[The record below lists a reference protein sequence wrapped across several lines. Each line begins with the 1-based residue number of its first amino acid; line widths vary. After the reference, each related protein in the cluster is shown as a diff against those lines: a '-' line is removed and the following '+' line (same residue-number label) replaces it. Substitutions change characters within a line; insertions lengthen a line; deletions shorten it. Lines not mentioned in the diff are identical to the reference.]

1 MREIDD
7 YTSPLDEAVEE
18 SDFAFQLPESEAG
31 LVLIVDDEES
41 SALLHHSI
49 LEAAGYRVRTFG
61 RGPDVLEHLVSAEP
75 IVLVTDYDMPEMS
88 GIELAEHALDVDP
101 DIKIILLIGRGDETT
116 AQSALRLGFSDYI
129 IKPPEPIALA
139 RAVQRAFHQRAGER
153 HHRAMLTW
161 MKMELGRRQNE
172 IRDVTLST
180 LAAFANALDTRSPHF
195 HGHSRAVALQA
206 GSIALGLGL
215 SEDEVES
222 VRIAGLLHD
231 VGMIAVPDY
240 IVEKSGA
247 LTEEEFAIIKT
258 HCDRGVEIL
267 EPMEHLGDSIRFIHE
282 HHERLDGSGYPMVKR
297 GDEISLGGQIVGI
310 SEAWVAILES
320 RSYRLGVPREEGME
334 MLLKLAGDWFLPEV
348 TQALVDS
355 DVGML

>member
-18 SDFAFQLPESEAG
+18 SDFAFELPGSEAG

-61 RGPDVLEHLVSAEP
+61 RGSDVLEHLVSAEP

-101 DIKIILLIGRGDETT
+101 DIKIILLTGRGDETT
-116 AQSALRLGFSDYI
+116 AQTALRLGFSDYI

-206 GSIALGLGL
+206 GSIAVGLGL

-240 IVEKSGA
+240 IVEKSGV

-282 HHERLDGSGYPMVKR
+282 HHERLDGSGYPMAKR

-310 SEAWVAILES
+310 AEAWVAILES
-320 RSYRLGVPREEGME
+320 RPYRSGVPREEGLE
-334 MLLKLAGDWFLPEV
+334 MVLKLAGEWFLPEV

>member
-18 SDFAFQLPESEAG
+18 SDFAFELPGSEAG

-61 RGPDVLEHLVSAEP
+61 RGSDVLEHLVSAEP

-101 DIKIILLIGRGDETT
+101 DIKIILLTGRGDETT
-116 AQSALRLGFSDYI
+116 AQTALRLGFSDYI

-206 GSIALGLGL
+206 GSIAVGLGL

-240 IVEKSGA
+240 IVEKSGV

-282 HHERLDGSGYPMVKR
+282 HHERLDGSGYPMAKR

-310 SEAWVAILES
+310 AEAWVAILES
-320 RSYRLGVPREEGME
+320 RPYRSGVPRVEGLE
-334 MLLKLAGDWFLPEV
+334 MLLKLAGEWFLPEV

>member
-18 SDFAFQLPESEAG
+18 SDFAFELPGSEAG

-61 RGPDVLEHLVSAEP
+61 RGSDVLEHLVSAEP

-101 DIKIILLIGRGDETT
+101 DIKIILLTGRGDETT
-116 AQSALRLGFSDYI
+116 AQTALRLGFSDYI

-206 GSIALGLGL
+206 GSIAVGLGL

-282 HHERLDGSGYPMVKR
+282 HHERLDGSGYPMAKR

-310 SEAWVAILES
+310 AEAWVAILES
-320 RSYRLGVPREEGME
+320 RPYRSGVPRVEGLE
-334 MLLKLAGDWFLPEV
+334 MLLKLAGEWFLPEV

>member
-18 SDFAFQLPESEAG
+18 SDFAFELPGSEAG

-61 RGPDVLEHLVSAEP
+61 RGSDVLEHLVSAEP

-101 DIKIILLIGRGDETT
+101 DIKIILLTGRGDETT
-116 AQSALRLGFSDYI
+116 AQTALRLGFSDYI

-180 LAAFANALDTRSPHF
+180 LAAFANALDTRSSHF

-206 GSIALGLGL
+206 GSIAVGLGL

-267 EPMEHLGDSIRFIHE
+267 E
-282 HHERLDGSGYPMVKR
+282 
-297 GDEISLGGQIVGI
+297 
-310 SEAWVAILES
+310 
-320 RSYRLGVPREEGME
+320 
-334 MLLKLAGDWFLPEV
+334 
-348 TQALVDS
+348 
-355 DVGML
+355 